1 MKKSKKQIIIFI
13 IIISIFVI
21 GYLFSRNNKE
31 LDYDFIIAEKGDL
44 SQEVNVTGQV
54 KPMESVDLGL
64 EVGGRVDKIYV
75 GTGDK
80 VTLNQLLVVL
90 DSSELKN
97 QLLQLEAELESA
109 RANLAQYQAAVDVQQ
124 AKLDELEQ
132 GSRPEEIQI
141 TETKAINA
149 REALFDAQQN
159 IENIQNK
166 ANIDLLNLY
175 NDIKDILYDSHSKA
189 DSAIN
194 EQIDEMFSNDSSLNP
209 ELTFFTS
216 DSQGKINVEQQRKDA
231 TEVLNFLENDLNNV
245 SLETDFLI
253 LDNFLT
259 NTKNNLLVIRGLLS
273 ILNDVVNSA
282 INLSQITLNTYK
294 SNISTA
300 QTNINTALSNINSQE
315 QLIASQKIINQNNV
329 AIAQSSINAYQN
341 ALFLAEDELILKKSG
356 ATNEQIKAQEALVS
370 QAKLNIVSQQAQVR
384 RAQANL
390 QNTNIQLLKTEL
402 RAPIEGIITKQEAKV
417 GEIISINS
425 SFISII
431 SDNNFKIEA
440 YLPEVDIAKIEL
452 NNLAKVRLDAYESNV
467 IFEANI
473 ISINPAETIIE
484 GVSTYKVTFYFTE
497 EDERIKSG
505 MTADIDIL
513 TDERQNIVAIPVRA
527 VFSKNGNKFV
537 RVVDFENIISE
548 VEIETGLRGTLGKIE
563 ITNGI
568 TEGDKIITIL
578 RKK

>member
-13 IIISIFVI
+13 IIISVI
-21 GYLFSRNNKE
+21 VVGYLFSRNNKE
-31 LDYDFIIAEKGDL
+31 LDYDFIIAGKGDIF
-44 SQEVNVTGQV
+44 QEVNVTGRV
-54 KPMESVDLGL
+54 KPMKSVDLGL

-75 GTGDK
+75 EIGDK
-80 VTLNQLLVVL
+80 VDLNQLLIAL

-97 QLLQLEAELESA
+97 QLLQLEAELDGA
-109 RANLAQYQAAVDVQQ
+109 RATLAQYQAAADVQQ

-141 TETKAINA
+141 TETKVINA

-159 IENIQNK
+159 IENIQDK

-175 NDIKDILYDSHSKA
+175 NDIKDIFYDSHSKA

-194 EQIDEMFSNDSSLNP
+194 EQIDEMFSNDSSVNP

-231 TEVLNFLENDLNNV
+231 TEILNSLENDLNNV
-245 SLETDFLI
+245 SLENDFLI

-259 NTKNNLLVIRGLLS
+259 NAKNNLLVIRSLLS

-282 INLSQITLNTYK
+282 INLSQVTLNTYK

-329 AIAQSSINAYQN
+329 AVAQSSVNAYQN
-341 ALFLAEDELILKKSG
+341 ALFLAEDELILKQSG

-370 QAKLNIVSQQAQVR
+370 QAKLNIVSQQAQVK

-390 QNTNIQLLKTEL
+390 QSTNIQLLKTEL
-402 RAPIEGIITKQEAKV
+402 RTPIEGIITKQEAKI

-452 NNLAKVRLDAYESNV
+452 DNLAKVRLDAYESNV

-473 ISINPAETIIE
+473 ISIDPAETIIE
-484 GVSTYKVTFYFTE
+484 GISTYKVTFYFTE

-513 TDERQNIVAIPVRA
+513 TDERQNVITVPGRA

-537 RVVDFENIISE
+537 RVIDSENIITETE
-548 VEIETGLRGTLGKIE
+548 VETGLKGTLGQIE